1 MLNPSDIAEKRGAED
16 SGRYFKYMA
25 DFVGLTESDIETIK
39 QSKPI
44 IEKHIPEIV
53 TKFYAHLLRYPPT
66 RRVFLKKDGSVDQP
80 YVELRMRHL
89 TNFWLRTAT
98 GVYDDDYARYID
110 YVGRAHTS
118 HGADPH
124 IYIAERYVIGQVGF
138 VQHAITDALS
148 RELRHTDEEFEVRAV
163 EAWDKLM
170 MVLLEM
176 LSRAY
181 GNEREA
187 ESFDALVPV
196 DQDAVARLADTAF
209 QTEEGKAT
217 ALPLKEINVARVE
230 EIPEGDRKII
240 HVGDLSIGVFH
251 HNGKWYA
258 LHNLCLHRG
267 GPVATGTLEGDT
279 LTCPWHGFEYNVT
292 NGELLVDP
300 NAKLEMYP
308 VVVQDGQVRVQ
319 VPDVTAAPAAKVE
332 QNLKENEFRTVE
344 LTPGQTRSVRLGD
357 ENVAVYNVDGVFY
370 ATQEE
375 CTHAGGPLSEGDLD
389 GRLITCP
396 LHGSRFDVS
405 NGTLVRGPA
414 KRPLKTY
421 RVVVDGPVARVEKNS

>member
-1 MLNPSDIAEKRGAED
+1 MDAAVNQDLRAKQGAED
-16 SGRYFKYMA
+16 SGRYFQYMA
-25 DFVGLTESDIETIK
+25 QFVDFNEADAETIK
-39 QSKPI
+39 QTRPI
-44 IEKHIPEIV
+44 VEKHLPELV
-53 TKFYAHLLRYPPT
+53 TKFYSHLLRHPPT
-66 RRVFLKKDGSVDQP
+66 RKFFLKKDGSIDQP

-196 DQDAVARLADTAF
+196 DQNPLFPIPAPSNLALKRDENPSAPALKAANVVNKGVKRARIMLSGSIDRAVTVKGIKLTKGARAAIEAALGNDVLLFGNFDPYMTLCVAEAEKVEGIIKACIDQGADAVWPGCDIWPDARDANLRAYVDAI
-209 QTEEGKAT
+209 
-217 ALPLKEINVARVE
+217 LKY
-230 EIPEGDRKII
+230 GDSSSPA
-240 HVGDLSIGVFH
+240 VGR
-251 HNGKWYA
+251 
-258 LHNLCLHRG
+258 C
-267 GPVATGTLEGDT
+267 
-279 LTCPWHGFEYNVT
+279 
-292 NGELLVDP
+292 
-300 NAKLEMYP
+300 
-308 VVVQDGQVRVQ
+308 
-319 VPDVTAAPAAKVE
+319 
-332 QNLKENEFRTVE
+332 
-344 LTPGQTRSVRLGD
+344 
-357 ENVAVYNVDGVFY
+357 
-370 ATQEE
+370 
-375 CTHAGGPLSEGDLD
+375 
-389 GRLITCP
+389 
-396 LHGSRFDVS
+396 
-405 NGTLVRGPA
+405 
-414 KRPLKTY
+414 
-421 RVVVDGPVARVEKNS
+421 